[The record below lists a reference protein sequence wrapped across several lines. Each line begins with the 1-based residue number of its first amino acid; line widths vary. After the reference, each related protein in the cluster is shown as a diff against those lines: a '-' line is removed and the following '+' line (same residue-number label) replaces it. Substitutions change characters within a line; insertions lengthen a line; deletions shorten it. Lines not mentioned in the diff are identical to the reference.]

1 MADVNKNLAD
11 LDTLAYLHEVEGDGI
26 TLRIATEKDTGEM
39 TLSMENTHGPLRQ
52 FCMRPGNGD
61 TMLVAGAL
69 IVATTIHLLE
79 KHEDATFDD
88 ALFSCLMKSQSEALR
103 ILQGAEDLD
112 GMARMW
118 LSDGTALEF
127 DVAEGPAA

>member
-1 MADVNKNLAD
+1 MTDLKNRTD

-26 TLRIATEKDTGEM
+26 TLRITTERDTGEM

-69 IVATTIHLLE
+69 IVATTIHLME
-79 KHEDATFDD
+79 ANEDADFDD
-88 ALFSCLMKSQSEALR
+88 ALFSCLWKAQSEALR
-103 ILQGAEDLD
+103 ILDGAERD
-112 GMARMW
+112 GLARML
-118 LSDGTALEF
+118 LSDGTELEF
-127 DVAEGPAA
+127 DVADGPAE